1 VLTFSMTL
9 TGCKEVN
16 SSQPNGGVSISST
29 TATAPNDEQDEDAK
43 IREIAWN
50 SLSARQQESV
60 QGNWKTAKVERPEGS
75 SIWYGIAMDKQ
86 NAQIPDQVILVT
98 FNTIQDQLLGPL
110 VIYIDAES
118 EQRIGVGI
126 RE

>member
-1 VLTFSMTL
+1 MLAFSMTL

-16 SSQPNGGVSISST
+16 YSQSNGGVSISST
-29 TATAPNDEQDEDAK
+29 TVAVPNDEQNEDAK
-43 IREIAWN
+43 IRQIAWD
-50 SLSARQQESV
+50 SLSDRQKDYV
-60 QGNWKTAKVERPEGS
+60 QGNWKTAKVERPKGS

-86 NAQIPDQVILVT
+86 STPMPDQVILVT
-98 FNTIQDQLLGPL
+98 FNTLQDQLLGPL

>member
-1 VLTFSMTL
+1 MLIFSMTL
-9 TGCKEVN
+9 TGCKEAN
-16 SSQPNGGVSISST
+16 SSQSNGEASISST

-43 IREIAWN
+43 IREIAWD
-50 SLSARQQESV
+50 SLSARQQDSV
-60 QGNWKTAKVERPEGS
+60 QGDWKTAKVERLQGN

-86 NAQIPDQVILVT
+86 NTQIPDQVILVT